1 MLMFILIDIELIYFI
16 NFGICCVIV
25 YVIYFF
31 FGFCFISLLFGIVN
45 FGGYIMG
52 FLGLYKI

>member
-1 MLMFILIDIELIYFI
+1 MFVLIDIELIYFI